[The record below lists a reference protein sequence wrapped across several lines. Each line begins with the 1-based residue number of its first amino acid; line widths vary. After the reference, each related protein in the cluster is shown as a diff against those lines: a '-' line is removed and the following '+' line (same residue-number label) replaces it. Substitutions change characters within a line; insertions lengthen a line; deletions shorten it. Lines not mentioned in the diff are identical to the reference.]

1 MGRTANKPIS
11 IPGIENDHM
20 DLILKA
26 LKRFPEIEAAIL
38 FGSRAMGN
46 YRPGSDIDLAI
57 KGSQIN
63 QAICSELSGLLNEE
77 LPLAWYFD
85 IIPFDTIKNSN
96 LTDHIN
102 RVGIEIYTNTH

>member
-1 MGRTANKPIS
+1 MGRTTNKPIS
-11 IPGIENDHM
+11 IPGIENHHM
-20 DLILKA
+20 DLILKS
-26 LKRFPEIEAAIL
+26 LKQFPEIETAIL

-63 QAICSELSGLLNEE
+63 QATCSELSGLLNEE

-85 IIPFDTIKNSN
+85 IIPFETIQNSS

-102 RVGIEIYTNTH
+102 RVGIEIYTNT